1 MNDLRKILDDVVAEA
16 GANWGE
22 TERELARRLVVQA
35 IELPA
40 QAAMG
45 NDVTEYV
52 AAVKAAALN
61 LTAAA
66 EIDARTIIQR
76 TVHRALARGVELLA
90 GALLG

>member
-16 GANWGE
+16 GARW
-22 TERELARRLVVQA
+22 TESDRELARRLVVQA

-61 LTAAA
+61 LAAA
-66 EIDARTIIQR
+66 SEADARAIIHR
-76 TVHRALARGVELLA
+76 TVQRALLTGVEVLA
-90 GALLG
+90 KALL